1 MFKIANFPIKCDI
14 CGHTIKWVWTV
25 GYKERKMYLCD
36 VCYAVD
42 RKDKKFSK
50 CWDHMPMNSLVQRIN
65 QIEMRERGKNR
76 FRNGAV
82 GW

>member
-1 MFKIANFPIKCDI
+1 
-14 CGHTIKWVWTV
+14 
-25 GYKERKMYLCD
+25 MYLCD

-50 CWDHMPMNSLVQRIN
+50 NWEHMPMNSLVQRIN
-65 QIEMRERGKNR
+65 KIEIMERGKNR